1 MNPFSLFL
9 TTPSPSQVASI
20 TIRHGVR
27 LVLAGLL
34 VLLLN
39 GPDGLALQAA
49 APSPAPPANLE
60 TLRGWFVQHLG
71 QERFRHARWGVR
83 VVSLDSGRE
92 VFAHA
97 GDQLFV
103 PASNTKLF
111 TGALA
116 LDRLG
121 PEFRIRT
128 SLLAGES
135 IDARGVLAGD
145 LVVYGRGDPTFAARH
160 HHGSLMEA
168 LEPVVAAVRQAGV
181 RRVRGGLVMD
191 ATFFDGPTLGSG
203 WEWDDLQFDYGA
215 EVSSLTL
222 NDNTIDLIVR
232 PGAVAGQPARVSLDP
247 AVGFMAVSNLCVT
260 APAGVTRDV
269 RFERPVDRNVIYVT
283 GQIPAGGGA
292 WVETVAVHD
301 PAAWYGEILREC
313 LAQRGVTVE
322 GPIRTRL
329 PSPGQPGG
337 APGASLRELGA
348 VESPPLRDLLGRML
362 KPSQNLYAQLL
373 LLQVGAAEQ
382 ARTRTNGVAT
392 ALPVTTEA
400 AGIEAL
406 NRFLAGAGIGRDEAI
421 FEEGSGLTR
430 RNLVTPAAIVRLL
443 QHMDRHPQAAVFREA
458 LPVAG
463 TDGTLRNRM
472 KGTAAA
478 GNARAKTGGL
488 SMVATLSGYVTSKAG
503 ERFAFAL
510 MLNNYRSPDP
520 SRPMRVEL
528 DDIVVTLA
536 GLDWKTAAGNQSAP

>member
-1 MNPFSLFL
+1 MLGFVSTAML
-9 TTPSPSQVASI
+9 
-20 TIRHGVR
+20 
-27 LVLAGLL
+27 GLL
-34 VLLLN
+34 
-39 GPDGLALQAA
+39 LACSRLMAENA
-49 APSPAPPANLE
+49 VTPSPAPPSNLE
-60 TLRGWFVQHLG
+60 ALRGWFVQHLG
-71 QERFRHARWGVR
+71 QDRFRHARWGVR
-83 VVSLDSGRE
+83 VVSLDTGRE

-121 PEFRIRT
+121 PEFRMRT
-128 SLLAGES
+128 SLLAEGP
-135 IDARGVLAGD
+135 IDDRGLLPGD

-168 LEPVVAAVRQAGV
+168 LDPLVTAVRQAGV
-181 RRVRGGLVMD
+181 RRIRGGLVMD

-222 NDNTIDLIVR
+222 NDNTVDLVVR
-232 PGAVAGQPARVSLDP
+232 PGAVPGQPARVSIDP
-247 AVGFMAVSNLCVT
+247 SGGFVVVSNLCVT
-260 APAGVTRDV
+260 APAGVARDV
-269 RFERPVDRNVIYVT
+269 RFERALDRNVIHVT

-292 WVETVAVHD
+292 WVETVAIRD

-313 LAQRGVTVE
+313 LTQRGVAVD

-329 PSPGQPGG
+329 PSPGQAGG
-337 APGASLRELGA
+337 VPAARWRELGA
-348 VESPPLRDLLGRML
+348 VESPPLRRLLGLML

-382 ARTRTNGVAT
+382 ARVRTNCGASG
-392 ALPVTTEA
+392 LPATTEA

-443 QHMDRHPQAAVFREA
+443 QFMDRHPQAAVFREA

-463 TDGTLRNRM
+463 IDGTLRNRM

-488 SMVATLSGYVTSKAG
+488 SMVATLSGYVTSRAG

-510 MLNNYRSPDP
+510 MLNNYRSADAN
-520 SRPMRVEL
+520 RPMRVEL

-536 GLDWKTAAGNQSAP
+536 GLDWKTAATVQAAP